1 MKKIGTCGVCHSKFN
16 LNKDNTLRKHGHT
29 NSWWGGKRVSSF
41 CKGAS
46 LLPTE
51 LSNDTYKVA
60 RDISRK
66 RYLLCRDKYG
76 EKDTYTNLYFDGVI
90 QYSKEIKNWKP
101 IEERA

>member
-1 MKKIGTCGVCHSKFN
+1 MKKGTCRVCWGRFTLTK
-16 LNKDNTLRKHGHT
+16 NKSLRAHGHT

-41 CKGAS
+41 CKGTG

-51 LSNDTYKVA
+51 FSDDTYKVA

-76 EKDTYTNLYFDGVI
+76 EKDNYTNWYFDDVI
-90 QYSKEIKNWKP
+90 KLSKEIKNWKP
-101 IEERA
+101 IEESK